1 MDAPTL
7 RVPALS
13 GDAKQSIRMSRFLLA
28 TLTYVI
34 GAIMVA
40 CTYAFGFLPG
50 WVTFT
55 TLAVM
60 ATVNAALYVAFR
72 SGFNQRFRDPSLTQ
86 LQVFVAITLQMF
98 IIYHLDISRGMA
110 LAFTFIVFLFGIF
123 RLTRREFVALTLY
136 TLAAYA
142 LVVNLLFY
150 WRAEAV
156 QDVYVEWF
164 SWLLLAA
171 VLPWFGMVGGQ
182 ISEMRN
188 RLRSTNVDL
197 TSAMETIRKMATR
210 DELTGLYNRAVF
222 TESLRHAL
230 AQSVRHGHRLAL
242 FFIDIDRFKV
252 INDTLG
258 HTSGDRV
265 LREIAERLKSGLR
278 ESDIVARLGGDEF
291 VVLVEDCKSAADL
304 ELVARKVVGLL
315 SRPMKLEGH
324 ELPLSGC
331 VGVATAPE
339 DGLEAEALLR
349 NADAAMYRAKQQG
362 RNGYALYARQMN
374 ERDAD
379 RLALETELGYAAE
392 RGQLRL
398 YFQPKVSI
406 GSDAIT
412 GVEALL
418 RWQHPTLGLLA
429 PERFM
434 AIAEESGAIV
444 AIGRWVL
451 RDACEHARRWRDRH
465 GLELSMAVNLSPRQ
479 IQDPSLPAELDE
491 VLRDTG
497 LSPSLLELELTE
509 TMAMRNPE
517 QAARQ
522 MRKLSERGVRLA
534 MDDFGT
540 GYSSLGYLKRFPL
553 HSVKIDRSFVC
564 DLPNDGEDVAI
575 SRAVIG
581 MAHSLRLSVTAEGVE
596 RREQVD
602 FLRGEGCEEYQGY
615 YCSPPLP
622 EEKLLTL
629 LSVNRSSEAGAAG
642 GKAISGKIGDPA

>member
-1 MDAPTL
+1 
-7 RVPALS
+7 
-13 GDAKQSIRMSRFLLA
+13 
-28 TLTYVI
+28 
-34 GAIMVA
+34 
-40 CTYAFGFLPG
+40 
-50 WVTFT
+50 
-55 TLAVM
+55 
-60 ATVNAALYVAFR
+60 
-72 SGFNQRFRDPSLTQ
+72 
-86 LQVFVAITLQMF
+86 
-98 IIYHLDISRGMA
+98 MA

-123 RLTRREFVALTLY
+123 RLTRREFVSLTLY

-142 LVVNLLFY
+142 LVVNLLFH
-150 WRAEAV
+150 WRAETV
-156 QDVYVEWF
+156 QSAYVEWF

-188 RLRSTNVDL
+188 RLRGANAEL
-197 TSAMETIRKMATR
+197 TSAMETIQKLATH

-230 AQSVRHGHRLAL
+230 AQSARHGRRLAL

-258 HTSGDRV
+258 HAAGDRV
-265 LREIAERLKSGLR
+265 LREIAGRLKSGLR

-291 VVLVEDCKSAADL
+291 VVLVEDSKVGADV
-304 ELVARKVVGLL
+304 ELIARKIVGLL
-315 SRPMKLEGH
+315 SRPMKLEGN

-339 DGLEAEALLR
+339 DGLEVEALLR

-362 RNGYALYARQMN
+362 RNGYVLYAREMN

-379 RLALETELGYAAE
+379 RLALETELGHALE

-398 YFQPKVSI
+398 HFQPKVSI
-406 GSDAIT
+406 ASDAVT

-429 PERFM
+429 PDRFM
-434 AIAEESGAIV
+434 TLAEESGAIV
-444 AIGRWVL
+444 PIGRWVL
-451 RDACEHARRWRDRH
+451 RAACEHARRWQERH
-465 GLELSMAVNLSPRQ
+465 GITLSVAVNLSPRQ
-479 IQDPSLPAELDE
+479 IQDPALSTELDE

-497 LSPSLLELELTE
+497 LSPALLELDLTE

-522 MRKLSERGVRLA
+522 IRKLSARGVRLA

-553 HSVKIDRSFVC
+553 HSVKIDRSFVH
-564 DLPNDGEDVAI
+564 DLPHDDDDVAI
-575 SRAVIG
+575 SRAVIA
-581 MAHSLRLSVTAEGVE
+581 MAHSLRLRVTAEGVE
-596 RREQVD
+596 RREQID

-615 YCSPPLP
+615 YCSPPVP
-622 EEKLLTL
+622 EERLLTL
-629 LSVNRSSEAGAAG
+629 LSANRACAPASAGGAAAG
-642 GKAISGKIGDPA
+642 SGRASRPNGPPV